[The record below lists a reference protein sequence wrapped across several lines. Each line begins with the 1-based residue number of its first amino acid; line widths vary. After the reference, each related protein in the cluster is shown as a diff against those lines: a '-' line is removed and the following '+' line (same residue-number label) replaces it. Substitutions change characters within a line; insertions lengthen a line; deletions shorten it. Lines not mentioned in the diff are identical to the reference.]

1 MSDLFFKELD
11 IPDPN
16 EDLNVG
22 SESHAQQTASVMS
35 RFEPVLLAQ
44 RQTLYLCNCLLQR
57 K

>member
-1 MSDLFFKELD
+1 MSDVFFKELD

-35 RFEPVLLAQ
+35 RFEPVLFAQ
-44 RQTLYLCNCLLQR
+44 RPDIVLV
-57 K
+57 